1 MRKYLFTNLLILV
14 LATSVTSI
22 VLSGCITN
30 GPRLA
35 YQVVGGTEVTV
46 DVALAAYDAFAKAG
60 KTTISQNVQVAHAY
74 ERFQLAFAL
83 VCDAGAVYSAGSTTN
98 APAAAAL
105 QQATLNSAATI
116 ADFLNLIR
124 SFGVKI

>member
-60 KTTISQNVQVAHAY
+60 KTTIARMFKLHMPMSGFNWRLPWYAMRAQ
-74 ERFQLAFAL
+74 FIP
-83 VCDAGAVYSAGSTTN
+83 
-98 APAAAAL
+98 PAARPTHPQRQL
-105 QQATLNSAATI
+105 CSKLP
-116 ADFLNLIR
+116 
-124 SFGVKI
+124 